1 MTDYI
6 LEMKNITKSFPG
18 VLALD
23 DVSFRVKQGEIHAL
37 VGENGAGKSTLM
49 KVLSGVYSH
58 GTYSGQIIYKGK
70 EQYYRNIA
78 DSEAAGIAIIY
89 QELALCPNMNIA
101 ESIFLGREIQN
112 KSKLINWSEMYKR
125 TNELLDQVELDINPE
140 TKISHIGIGQQ
151 QLVEIAKAMSKNAEL
166 LILDEPTA
174 ALTDKESEH
183 LLDLLRQFK
192 EQGVTCIY
200 ISHKLN
206 EVYSIADTI
215 TVLRDGQSV
224 ITSKKEDLSQ
234 RDLISHMVG
243 RELED
248 MFPRVYQKPED
259 VVLEVENWSIEHPTI
274 ANKMVIDNISFS
286 CRRGEIL
293 GIAGLMGAGRTELI
307 MSLLGHYGKKI
318 SGTIRVNGE
327 EVVINNSSDAIK
339 KGIGLVPEDRKR
351 HGLVLHQDVKFNTGL
366 ASFND
371 LSKNGLINDNELI
384 SLTNQQV
391 DKLNIRT
398 PSIEQLLRN
407 LSGGNQ
413 QKSVLAK
420 WLIRE
425 LRILILDEPTRGI
438 DVGSKIEIYN
448 IMNNLVAEGLAII
461 MISSELPEIIGISD
475 RILVMHE
482 GKFVKEFSKDDV
494 TQEEIMHYATGGY
507 DEKNRVN

>member
-6 LEMKNITKSFPG
+6 LEMKNITKRFPG

-23 DVSFRVKQGEIHAL
+23 DVSFRVKRGEIHAL

-49 KVLSGVYSH
+49 KVLSGVHSH
-58 GTYSGQIIYKGK
+58 GTYSGQVIFNGE
-70 EQYYRNIA
+70 EQSYRNIA
-78 DSEAAGIAIIY
+78 DSENAGIAIIY

-101 ESIFLGREIQN
+101 ESIFLGREILS

-125 TNELLDQVELDINPE
+125 TNELLEQVELDINPE

-151 QLVEIAKAMSKNAEL
+151 QLVEIAKAVSKNAEL

-206 EVYSIADTI
+206 EVYNIADTI
-215 TVLRDGQSV
+215 TVLRDGQSI

-274 ANKMVIDNISFS
+274 ANKKVIDNISFS
-286 CRRGEIL
+286 CKKGEIL

-318 SGTIRVNGE
+318 CGTIRMNGE

-351 HGLVLHQDVKFNTGL
+351 YGLVLHQDVKFNTGL

-384 SLTNQQV
+384 SLTNEQV
-391 DKLNIRT
+391 NKLNIRT

-413 QKSVLAK
+413 QKNVLAK

-425 LRILILDEPTRGI
+425 LSVLILDEPTRGI

-448 IMNNLVAEGLAII
+448 IMNDLVAEGLAII

-475 RILVMHE
+475 RVLVMHE

-494 TQEEIMHYATGGY
+494 TQEEIMHYATGGI
-507 DEKNRVN
+507 